1 MRLFIVLLAVLMS
14 GVHAT
19 DADAQYIEWQIQSG
33 HPNVVELALY
43 SQNRVRY
50 SWPGPGRVYLF
61 DDYQVHSIKTSCLVG
76 ETLCYGA
83 WVKNR
88 EDIYWGTGYKN
99 SQRCSNCCYQCN
111 GVVTPVITLRP

>member
-1 MRLFIVLLAVLMS
+1 MRNLIVVMALMLS
-14 GVHAT
+14 AAYPA
-19 DADAQYIEWQIQSG
+19 DADAQFIEWQVKSY
-33 HPNVVELALY
+33 HPNVVELSMY
-43 SQNRVRY
+43 SQNRAGY

-88 EDIYWGTGYKN
+88 EDIYWGTGYRN
-99 SQRCSNCCYQCN
+99 SQRCSHCCYQCN
-111 GVVTPVITLRP
+111 GVVTPVISLRP